1 MVISDNAKTFCCVAQ
16 KMYLTFGSQSPQWKF
31 ATPRAPW
38 QSGFIERLVR
48 SIKSGLKK
56 SVGISNLTKT
66 QLETELC
73 WVEYSINS
81 RPMTKSHDSVPL
93 RPLDLLLPYGEVDNV
108 EGKGEPSEQ
117 TLRNYQYTINKEVN
131 NLAAKWQ
138 DHYISNLPMVVSN
151 HFSKG
156 NLGVGDI
163 VLIND
168 NDASIK
174 NSRLL
179 WPLGRIIELI
189 PGRDNKVRS
198 VVLKTATNTIT
209 RPIQRLVKLEL
220 SPHDFAE
227 QLETTHGRRL

>member
-1 MVISDNAKTFCCVAQ
+1 MK
-16 KMYLTFGSQSPQWKF
+16 
-31 ATPRAPW
+31 
-38 QSGFIERLVR
+38 
-48 SIKSGLKK
+48 
-56 SVGISNLTKT
+56 
-66 QLETELC
+66 
-73 WVEYSINS
+73 
-81 RPMTKSHDSVPL
+81 KSHDSVPL

-179 WPLGRIIELI
+179 WPLDRIIELI

-227 QLETTHGRRL
+227 QLENTHGRRL